1 MGFAQR
7 RRVLV
12 VASACAAALATVPAS
27 GASSSAPAA
36 WRAYRILH
44 VCDGPPSMASDERAA
59 ILRALA
65 KRGLVQGQNLEFA
78 TFDFDTAGEGGRT
91 AFSAANGIANPY
103 AIFLERQIPRMQAQ
117 LVLASGV
124 RVVQGAQEAG
134 RDTPVVFWR
143 VTDPVGFGFVKTL
156 AQPGGNITGFSRAL
170 EKLTVKRLE
179 LLTEM
184 LPRARRVGFLFIEDY
199 GHHKQQADDVRA
211 AGESRGLTVVSYAV
225 PMSHWS
231 AAGLED
237 VFVRM
242 DTDRIDA
249 FLLPDINV
257 QNQLVVELAAKH
269 RLPTI
274 HSLSQAVTDWG
285 GLAAYTTSTP
295 AELAAVSEYAD
306 RVLKG
311 ERPRDLPVQEP
322 SQFELVLN
330 PRAARAIGVSFP
342 KTFMLRATRVVDK

>member
-1 MGFAQR
+1 VHR
-7 RRVLV
+7 RRLMIAVCLWGAVLGANA
-12 VASACAAALATVPAS
+12 ASAA
-27 GASSSAPAA
+27 SSAPAA
-36 WRAYRILH
+36 ARPYRVLH
-44 VCDGPPSMASDERAA
+44 VCDGPPSMAGEERAA
-59 ILRALA
+59 LLLALA
-65 KRGLVQGQNLEFA
+65 KRGLLQGRNLELV
-78 TFDFDTAGEGGRT
+78 TFDFETSGAGGRQ
-91 AFSAANGIANPY
+91 ALSAVGKDGVDNPY
-103 AIFLERQIPRMQAQ
+103 TSFLEREIPRMQAQ
-117 LVLASGV
+117 LLLASGV

-242 DTDRIDA
+242 DKDRIDA

-274 HSLSQAVTDWG
+274 HSLSHAVTDWG
-285 GLAAYTTSTP
+285 GLAAYTTSAP